1 MNYITSKYFKIIVKY
16 PPKTIIELK

>member
-16 PPKTIIELK
+16 PRKTIIELK